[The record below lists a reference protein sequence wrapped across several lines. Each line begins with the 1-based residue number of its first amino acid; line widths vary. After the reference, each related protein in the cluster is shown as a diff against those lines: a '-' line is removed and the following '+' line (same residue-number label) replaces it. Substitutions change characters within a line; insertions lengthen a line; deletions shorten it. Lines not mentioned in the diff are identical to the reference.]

1 MTFIAAF
8 YTFTIE
14 LNHADR
20 GIFTSFR
27 VKVAR
32 HELESREHLYARLI
46 AFAHAYR
53 EGLTLNNDPSRSNDP
68 AIYLRNALG
77 ETEVWIDVGLP
88 DKRKLE
94 LSLKHSPK
102 AEHVIYLYSSEDIA
116 NFCHYLRGSKS
127 NWVQEVHFY
136 SLDPAL
142 LERLIDTESSSPT
155 WNISFIDNAIFLTV
169 TGATNKGRLIPEV
182 IDLESAIKP
191 IDIWL
196 EFQNT
201 LVTEVAAAR

>member
-27 VKVAR
+27 IKVAR

-46 AFAHAYR
+46 AYAHAYR
-53 EGLTLNNDPSRSNDP
+53 EELTLNNDPSRSNDP

-77 ETEVWIDVGLP
+77 ETEIWIEVGLP
-88 DKRKLE
+88 DRKKLE
-94 LSLKHSPK
+94 LSLKHSPA
-102 AEHVIYLYSSEDIA
+102 AEHAIYLYRAEDIA
-116 NFCHYLRGSKS
+116 DFCHYLRGSKS
-127 NWVQEVHFY
+127 NWVEGVQFY

-142 LERLIDTESSSPT
+142 LERLIESESSSPT

-169 TGATNKGRLIPEV
+169 TGATNKGRLIPQV
-182 IDLESAIKP
+182 IDLESTIKP
-191 IDIWL
+191 LDIWL

-201 LVTEVAAAR
+201 LAAESAEAR

>member
-14 LNHADR
+14 LNHVDR
-20 GIFTSFR
+20 GIFTTFR
-27 VKVAR
+27 IKVAR

-46 AFAHAYR
+46 AFSHAYR
-53 EGLTLNNDPSRSNDP
+53 EGLTLNNDPSKPSAP
-68 AIYLRNALG
+68 AIYLLNALG
-77 ETEVWIDVGLP
+77 ETEVWLEVGVP

-94 LSLKHSPK
+94 LSLKHSP
-102 AEHVIYLYSSEDIA
+102 AADHAIYLYSFQDVA
-116 NFCHYLRGSKS
+116 DFCHYLRGSKS
-127 NWVQEVHFY
+127 NWVQGVQFY
-136 SLDPAL
+136 TLPPSL

-169 TGATNKGRLIPEV
+169 TGATHKGRLIPEV
-182 IDLESAIKP
+182 IDIESAINP

-196 EFQNT
+196 EFQKT
-201 LVTEVAAAR
+201 LSA